1 MTSPIQ
7 TPKDQSHRKCG
18 FVALIG
24 APNAGKSTLVNAM
37 VGSKVSIVTQKVQ
50 TTRFPI
56 RGIGIV
62 GDSQLVFVDTPGFF
76 QPKSRLERAMVASA
90 FNSWRDGDQVVVVVD
105 AQALSHSIGC
115 EGASTPSPADKKAKI
130 DLEHLIASLK
140 SHDQKAIL
148 ALNKIDGLKRD
159 FLFSLSQYLFD
170 QGCFTE
176 AFFISANTGSGVDD
190 LMNRL
195 AQIIPDGPWLYPEDQ
210 IADAP
215 MRLLAAE
222 ITREKLFLRVHDE
235 LPYAASVNTTA
246 YETRPDLSIRIT
258 QDILVEREG
267 QKGIIIGHKGQ
278 TLKWIGQ
285 KAREELETMIG
296 VKIHLILQV
305 KFAPNWSEDKSTYH
319 QYGLDF
325 EV

>member
-1 MTSPIQ
+1 LTTSTIDS
-7 TPKDQSHRKCG
+7 KDQSLRRCG
-18 FVALIG
+18 FVAIIG

-37 VGSKVSIVTQKVQ
+37 VGSKISIVTQKVQ

-56 RGIGIV
+56 RGISIV
-62 GDSQLVFVDTPGFF
+62 ADSQIVFVDTPGFF
-76 QPKSRLERAMVASA
+76 QAKSRLERAMVASA
-90 FNSWRDGDQVVVVVD
+90 LHTWRDGDQVVVVVD
-105 AQALSHSIGC
+105 AQALSRSIGC
-115 EGASTPSPADKKAKI
+115 EGAIAPNAADKKARI
-130 DLEHLIASLK
+130 DLDHLMESLK

-159 FLFSLSQYLFD
+159 FLFSLSQHLFD
-170 QGCFTE
+170 QGCFSE
-176 AFFISANTGSGVDD
+176 VFFISASTGSGVQD
-190 LMNRL
+190 LMGRL
-195 AQIIPDGPWLYPEDQ
+195 AQTMPLGPWLYPEDQ
-210 IADAP
+210 VADAP

-235 LPYAASVNTTA
+235 LPYALSVNTID
-246 YETRPDLSIRIT
+246 YEVRPDQSVRIS

-285 KAREELETMIG
+285 KAREELETLIG
-296 VKIHLILQV
+296 VKCHLMLQV
-305 KFAPNWSEDKSTYH
+305 KCAPNWSEDKSTYQ